1 MTCKNCGATITDEST
16 AFCPNCGNPL
26 EPQDQPV
33 QSPVNPTPYTQQTD
47 QAQLPYQQPVYQ
59 HPYPPQEHPD
69 DKGGC
74 LWGGLCFLV
83 PVVGLILYLIWR
95 KEKPKTAR
103 VCGIGALVSVGL
115 SIVVSILSVILT
127 VVVGAASVGFSGLTA
142 GVAIANLL

>member
-1 MTCKNCGATITDEST
+1 MTCKNCSATITDEST

-59 HPYPPQEHPD
+59 QPYPPQENPD

-103 VCGIGALVSVGL
+103 ACGIGALVSV
-115 SIVVSILSVILT
+115 ILSVVVCIVGSILVAVLGT
-127 VVVGAASVGFSGLTA
+127 SMAVGLSGFA
-142 GVAIANLL
+142 ANLIG